1 MKIFGYEPAAWA
13 GALQGVLGVL
23 VVFNV
28 FNLTADQSTLI
39 QAASAAVFAAVAAFL
54 TKKVNL
60 AVVVGALQ
68 GILALLVGFG
78 VSGLSDSTTAAV
90 IAAVQLG
97 LAGFLRQNTEPAE
110 TPGFRSEP
118 LNSEPLEPDYHPEV
132 AVPAP
137 APVQVLVPAESATGH
152 DEDGMPE
159 EEPYVGA

>member
-28 FNLTADQSTLI
+28 FSLTADQSTLI
-39 QAASAAVFAAVAAFL
+39 QAASAALFAAVAAFL

-60 AVVVGALQ
+60 AVVVGAVQ
-68 GILALLVGFG
+68 AVLALLVGFG
-78 VSGLSDSTTAAV
+78 ISGLSDTTTAAL
-90 IAAVQLG
+90 IAAIQIG

-118 LNSEPLEPDYHPEV
+118 LNSEPLEPDYHPAVVSVPEAAPAV
-132 AVPAP
+132 AVLP
-137 APVQVLVPAESATGH
+137 G
-152 DEDGMPE
+152 DDGLPTE
-159 EEPYVGA
+159 QPYV